1 MDWRVTCCRV
11 LFNMIDQTPW
21 TIRLDSE
28 KRKLEVRETRKRLR
42 QDTDN
47 KPLQNFEDIY
57 GFRGKDPAVFL
68 LSPWEFLMHWECV
81 PYGFL
86 GTVLAEEE
94 GRFLMFPT
102 LSEGTLQLNKYWYMR
117 RRMVP
122 MVPSPSSTPMP
133 DSKQDVE
140 DKAKLYSVYLRPW
153 VLDKNLATR
162 EVPHISDL
170 DVLPDTVPLRKRVR
184 GKSTGTPGATRSYE
198 LSWRWYIRGHVVS
211 QHAARLIVQFMAACC
226 GKSTSDLSRDVEND
240 KVIDTR
246 LSLPASISI

>member
-1 MDWRVTCCRV
+1 
-11 LFNMIDQTPW
+11 
-21 TIRLDSE
+21 
-28 KRKLEVRETRKRLR
+28 
-42 QDTDN
+42 
-47 KPLQNFEDIY
+47 
-57 GFRGKDPAVFL
+57 
-68 LSPWEFLMHWECV
+68 
-81 PYGFL
+81 
-86 GTVLAEEE
+86 
-94 GRFLMFPT
+94 
-102 LSEGTLQLNKYWYMR
+102 
-117 RRMVP
+117 
-122 MVPSPSSTPMP
+122 MP

-153 VLDKNLATR
+153 VLDRSLATP

-184 GKSTGTPGATRSYE
+184 GTSTGIPGATRSYE

-246 LSLPASISI
+246 LSLPASISL